1 MEAEMRIKSDAV
13 YLYRVP
19 IEADEAP
26 FEHYRDLARA
36 ALRLVEPPLPSQG
49 TILLKPNAT
58 VLFPAERRVITH
70 PGFLAGMI
78 EALVEKGVTRD
89 RLVVAEGQCGEQ
101 PENGHTWEKC
111 GYQGMIDEQGVRLAK
126 LTGAE
131 MRQVA
136 VPGGVV
142 YEHYPMAR
150 EVTDCAFFFNVPV
163 AKCHN
168 LVCTTL
174 AVKNLMGTLGTPERH
189 ICSVQKVDEAHL
201 EGRWRLADN
210 GLSIH
215 ENVFVDKLLDLLAA
229 HRSLGIPR
237 LCMIDGLVGRD
248 GTAFNEGRNYP
259 LGWTLIGE
267 NEVHVDALGTHLMGL
282 DPLWPPNLT
291 RAVERG
297 FGTNRL
303 EEIELIDL
311 CTGRSLNRAEVQALR
326 RAEVLMPVCRYDG
339 GYYKRFRPNGSVVPW
354 NLNEVNQQRL
364 LDGLDPIAPE
374 HSPSMREPA
383 MA

>member
-1 MEAEMRIKSDAV
+1 MKIKPDAV

-19 IEADEAP
+19 IAADEAP
-26 FEHYRDLARA
+26 FEHYRDLARN
-36 ALRLVEPPLPSQG
+36 ALRLVEPALPGQG
-49 TILLKPNAT
+49 TVLLKPNAT

-78 EALVEKGVTRD
+78 EALVEKGVPRD
-89 RLVVAEGQCGEQ
+89 RLVVAEGQAGEQ

-111 GYQGMIDEQGVRLAK
+111 GYQGMLAEQQVRLAV
-126 LTGAE
+126 LNHVET
-131 MRQVA
+131 RPVA
-136 VPGGVV
+136 VPRGVV
-142 YEHYPMAR
+142 YQQYPIAR
-150 EVTDCAFFFNVPV
+150 EVTDSAFFFNVPV

-174 AVKNLMGTLGTPERH
+174 AMKNLMGTIGMPERH
-189 ICSVQKVDEAHL
+189 ICSVQKVDEPSI

-215 ENVFVDKLLDLLAA
+215 ENGFVDKLCDLLAA

-237 LCMIDGLVGRD
+237 LSMIDGLVGRD

-259 LGWTLIGE
+259 LGWTLLGE
-267 NEVHVDALGTHLMGL
+267 NEVHVDTVGTHLMGL
-282 DPLWPPNLT
+282 DPLWPPYLT

-311 CTGRSLNRAEVQALR
+311 QSGRSLTRSQVQALR
-326 RAEVLMPVCRYDG
+326 RSEPLMPVCRYEG
-339 GYYKRFRPNGSVVPW
+339 GYYKRFRPDGSVVPW
-354 NLNEVNQQRL
+354 NLNEVNKQRL
-364 LDGLDPIAPE
+364 LDGLEEIAPE

-383 MA
+383 LA